1 MIKNIINK
9 LFKKE
14 KSKITKDIKI
24 EIKGTLGEARQEIRL
39 HRLDREKYKSI
50 HDIIIQNKD
59 KTAQIDHLV
68 VSNYGIFVIENKN
81 FSGNIYGSEN
91 DKTWTQ
97 VMGKSRHKFYNP
109 IHQNYG
115 HIKVI
120 EDITGIS
127 ENIYSIIVFSDKAIL
142 KKVDINNESVKV
154 ITESNLISTI
164 TSYNNEILTNEE
176 VKECFNKVLS
186 SMSTIRQDKKEHIR
200 NIKHTLEEKQK
211 TCPRCKSELV
221 ERKGAY
227 GKFLGCSSYPRCKY
241 TYSK

>member
-14 KSKITKDIKI
+14 NSKITKDKKI

-50 HDIIIQNKD
+50 HDIIIPNKD

-97 VMGKSRHKFYNP
+97 VMGKSRYKFYNP

-115 HIKVI
+115 HIKAI
-120 EDITGIS
+120 EEITGIS

-154 ITESNLISTI
+154 INESNLISTI

-176 VKECFNKVLS
+176 VKEYFNKVLS
-186 SMSTIRQDKKEHIR
+186 SMSTIRQDKKEHII
-200 NIKHTLEEKQK
+200 NIKDTLEEKQK
-211 TCPRCKSELV
+211 TCPICKSELV

-227 GKFLGCSSYPRCKY
+227 GEFLGCSSYPRCKY

>member
-1 MIKNIINK
+1 M
-9 LFKKE
+9 E
-14 KSKITKDIKI
+14 
-24 EIKGTLGEARQEIRL
+24 
-39 HRLDREKYKSI
+39 
-50 HDIIIQNKD
+50 
-59 KTAQIDHLV
+59 
-68 VSNYGIFVIENKN
+68 
-81 FSGNIYGSEN
+81 IYGSEN

-115 HIKVI
+115 HIK
-120 EDITGIS
+120 
-127 ENIYSIIVFSDKAIL
+127 AIL
-142 KKVDINNESVKV
+142 KKVDINNENVKV
-154 ITESNLISTI
+154 INESNLISTI

-176 VKECFNKVLS
+176 VRECFNKVLA

-200 NIKHTLEEKQK
+200 NIKGTLEEKQK

>member
-1 MIKNIINK
+1 
-9 LFKKE
+9 
-14 KSKITKDIKI
+14 
-24 EIKGTLGEARQEIRL
+24 
-39 HRLDREKYKSI
+39 
-50 HDIIIQNKD
+50 
-59 KTAQIDHLV
+59 
-68 VSNYGIFVIENKN
+68 
-81 FSGNIYGSEN
+81 
-91 DKTWTQ
+91 
-97 VMGKSRHKFYNP
+97 MGKSRHKFYNP

-200 NIKHTLEEKQK
+200 NIKDTLEEKQK
-211 TCPRCKSELV
+211 TCPICKSELV

-227 GKFLGCSSYPRCKY
+227 GEFLGCSSYPRCKY